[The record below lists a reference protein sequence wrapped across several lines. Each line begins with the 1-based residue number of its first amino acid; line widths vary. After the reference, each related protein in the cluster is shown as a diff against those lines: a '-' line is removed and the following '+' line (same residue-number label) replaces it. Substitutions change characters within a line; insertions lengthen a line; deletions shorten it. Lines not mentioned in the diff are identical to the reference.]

1 MDTIGDF
8 FTIIRNALKARK
20 RVIEVPASKL
30 KKEITKILYD
40 QGYILN
46 YKFEPGIG
54 NQETIKIALK
64 YTHASGKAGGEPV
77 IKRIGRI
84 SRPGLRRYEGWQN
97 IPRSANGLGIVM
109 VSTSKGVLTDKEA
122 RRLRVGGEI
131 IGYVV

>member
-54 NQETIKIALK
+54 DQEKIKIALK

-77 IKRIGRI
+77 IKEIRRI
-84 SRPGLRRYEGWQN
+84 SRPGLRRYEGWKTL
-97 IPRSANGLGIVM
+97 PRAANGLGIVI

-122 RRLRVGGEI
+122 RRLKVGGEV